1 MLVDYYGRPVG
12 PFVNKPTKELGDAT
26 SDIWQ
31 GVFQEKMENGSG
43 PVCMNCAENTPED
56 TEFMMKSF
64 YSEGDTSIVDYLQQ
78 YHIDLN
84 QSMIEFGTY
93 DYALCGRGLDIQLSG
108 QTSLEGLY
116 AAGDVLGNVRGD
128 ITSAAVFGMISAENA
143 AAYTK
148 TVDFEEVENHP
159 LIQESMD
166 LYNSLLDRKVGA
178 HWKEANSML

>member
-43 PVCMNCAENTPED
+43 PVFMNCAENTPED

-93 DYALCGRGLDIQLSG
+93 DYALCGRGLDI
-108 QTSLEGLY
+108 
-116 AAGDVLGNVRGD
+116 
-128 ITSAAVFGMISAENA
+128 
-143 AAYTK
+143 
-148 TVDFEEVENHP
+148 
-159 LIQESMD
+159 
-166 LYNSLLDRKVGA
+166 
-178 HWKEANSML
+178 

>member
-1 MLVDYYGRPVG
+1 MTAARAEVTDTLVG
-12 PFVNKPTKELGDAT
+12 PLQDLDLLRLMMGRSFEVVQKWESYGINVTAARCSRTVSLIEQIGRIGAGVHAAGIACGNNDSLRLKSDAT

-43 PVCMNCAENTPED
+43 PVFMNCAENTPED

-93 DYALCGRGLDIQLSG
+93 DYALCGPDIS
-108 QTSLEGLY
+108 
-116 AAGDVLGNVRGD
+116 NR
-128 ITSAAVFGMISAENA
+128 ISIM
-143 AAYTK
+143 
-148 TVDFEEVENHP
+148 F
-159 LIQESMD
+159 
-166 LYNSLLDRKVGA
+166 
-178 HWKEANSML
+178 